1 MADQQVA
8 VGSAAPPTKHMRAD
22 ARRNSARIVEV
33 AKQVFIDQGLEAPLD
48 EIVKRAGIGAGTLY
62 RHFPTREA
70 LLEAV
75 YREEI
80 IALAALG
87 TRLRAELPPEQAI
100 AQWLHAQLGF
110 VFANQGLAMSL
121 KAAMDQNSESFD
133 YCRTAM
139 RATAG
144 ELLAPL
150 QEAGVVRAD
159 IEPVDILR
167 MTHAVSIATDQDGI
181 GRAGKLLDIMLA
193 GLGLPAESRPVA

>member
-33 AKQVFIDQGLEAPLD
+33 AKQVFIEAGLEAPLD

-80 IALAALG
+80 IALADLG
-87 TRLRAELPPEQAI
+87 ARLRAELPPEQAI
-100 AQWLHAQLGF
+100 AQWLDAQLSF
-110 VFANQGLAMSL
+110 VFANRGLAMSL
-121 KAAMDQNSESFD
+121 KAAMDRNGESFD
-133 YCRTAM
+133 YCRRIL
-139 RATAG
+139 RAEAK

-193 GLGLPAESRPVA
+193 GLGLPAVRRPVA